1 MEANRGWRITS
12 TSTRTSG
19 ATVEWAL
26 TELLRR
32 PAAMAAATAE
42 LDRVVG
48 RGRWATERD
57 LPYLD
62 AVAKEAMRLHPVG
75 PLLVPHHAREALT
88 VGGHHVPHGARVL
101 VNV

>member
-1 MEANRGWRITS
+1 MIQDIIMGGTETTAT
-12 TSTRTSG
+12 
-19 ATVEWAL
+19 TVEWAL
-26 TELLRR
+26 AELLRR

-62 AVAKEAMRLHPVG
+62 AVAKEAMRLHPVA
-75 PLLVPHHAREALT
+75 PHHAREALT